1 MLFRSKNAKILKEN
15 RFIVDALGIK
25 LRHNNFDYKT
35 KLPKRRMDCSTRTIS
50 RLLNIPYDDVL
61 KLQFKI
67 AYNYGMLHP
76 NYDDITRDILTS
88 YGYKRISIAATHQS
102 VAQFMY
108 EHKEGRYA
116 IAAAKHILAYINGTW
131 YDDNQN
137 LIAPDLYI
145 VQKVAYVYE
154 YCGE

>member
-1 MLFRSKNAKILKEN
+1 MKKKNGKILKEN

-50 RLLNIPYDDVL
+50 RLLNMSYDDVL

-67 AYNYGMLHP
+67 TYEYGILYP
-76 NYDDITRDILTS
+76 NYDNTTKDILTS
-88 YGYKRISIAATHQS
+88 YGYKRIPMVTTHQS
-102 VAQFMY
+102 IAQFMY

-116 IAAAKHILAYINGTW
+116 IAAGRHILAYINGVW

>member
-1 MLFRSKNAKILKEN
+1 MI
-15 RFIVDALGIK
+15 I
-25 LRHNNFDYKT
+25 KT
-35 KLPKRRMDCSTRTIS
+35 KLPNKRMDCTTRTIS
-50 RLLNIPYDDVL
+50 RLLNIPYYDIL

-67 AYNYGMLHP
+67 AYEYGLLYP
-76 NYDDITRDILTS
+76 NYDDITKDILTS
-88 YGYKRISIAATHQS
+88 YGYKRVLMVATHQS
-102 VAQFMY
+102 IAQFMY

-116 IAAAKHILAYINGTW
+116 IAGAKHILAYINGVW

-145 VQKVAYVYE
+145 VQKVAYAYE